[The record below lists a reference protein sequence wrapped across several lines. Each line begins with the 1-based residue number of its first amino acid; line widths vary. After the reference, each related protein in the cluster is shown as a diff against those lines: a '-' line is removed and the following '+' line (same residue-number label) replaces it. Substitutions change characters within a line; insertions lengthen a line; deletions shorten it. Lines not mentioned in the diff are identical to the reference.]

1 MTKPLQTALLLLTG
15 FAGYASASPVPIRWQ
30 MLGGLLGSLL
40 LAISG
45 STVLNMV
52 YDRDIDARMK
62 RTAGRP
68 LPSGRIGVRE
78 ALIVGVALSA
88 GGLAWAA
95 MLSPLFAAVV
105 FAGLMLDVAVYTLWL
120 KRRTA
125 WSIVWGGLSGGM
137 PILAGRALGTGRV
150 DFIGLMLAASVLLW
164 IPTHI
169 LTFCSSNR
177 YYRDYL
183 LGGIPTFPSVYG
195 LRNTRVVVAIA
206 SIGAAVAIGTGC
218 IALGLAW
225 GYVRLLAVLAVGTI
239 GLALL
244 SIYRPSEEIN
254 FGLFKYASLYMLGSM
269 LVVVLGSLK

>member
-1 MTKPLQTALLLLTG
+1 MTKPPQTALLLLTG
-15 FAGYASASPVPIRWQ
+15 FAGYASARPVPIQWTAL
-30 MLGGLLGSLL
+30 MGFLGSLL
-40 LAISG
+40 LAIAG

-68 LPSGRIGVRE
+68 LPSGRIGVTQ
-78 ALIVGVALSA
+78 ALVVGALLSV
-88 GGLAWAA
+88 GGLVWAA
-95 MLSPLFAAVV
+95 SLSLLYATVV
-105 FAGLMLDVAVYTLWL
+105 LAGLFFDVAVYTLWL

-137 PILAGRALGTGRV
+137 PILAGRVLGSGRL
-150 DFIGLMLAASVLLW
+150 DLIGLLLAASVVLW

-169 LTFCSSNR
+169 LTFCSSSR

-183 LGGIPTFPSVYG
+183 LGGIPTFPGIYG
-195 LRNTRVVVAIA
+195 RRNTRLIVAVA

-225 GYVRLLAVLAVGTI
+225 GYVRLLAVLAAGIV
-239 GLALL
+239 GLALV
-244 SIYRPSEEIN
+244 SIYRPSDEIN
-254 FGLFKYASLYMLGSM
+254 FGLFKYASFYMLGSM
-269 LVVVLGSLK
+269 LMVVLGSLK